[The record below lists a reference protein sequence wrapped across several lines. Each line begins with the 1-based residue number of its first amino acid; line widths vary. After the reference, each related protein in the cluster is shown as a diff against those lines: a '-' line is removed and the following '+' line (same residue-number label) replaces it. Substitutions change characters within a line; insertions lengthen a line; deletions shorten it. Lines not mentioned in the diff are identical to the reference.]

1 MEDKA
6 VMACA
11 CSTTNS
17 FTSRYLL
24 LVTYLKQQELC
35 HSTIQWYCC
44 IQQGEL
50 QFSQSFSHCKSFSIV
65 HTQTFSFMLT
75 WQSQRE
81 SFQWMEVL
89 PCNCESI
96 SLAIYNTS
104 SQHHIYMCCLQ
115 NSPGSCSVRVLR
127 HPILIV
133 QKTTQDFLLCKFNC
147 LLMLLQELLSKM
159 FRLRP

>member
-44 IQQGEL
+44 IQRGTC
-50 QFSQSFSHCKSFSIV
+50 SFHNLLATAKVFIV

-75 WQSQRE
+75 
-81 SFQWMEVL
+81 
-89 PCNCESI
+89 
-96 SLAIYNTS
+96 
-104 SQHHIYMCCLQ
+104 
-115 NSPGSCSVRVLR
+115 
-127 HPILIV
+127 
-133 QKTTQDFLLCKFNC
+133 
-147 LLMLLQELLSKM
+147 
-159 FRLRP
+159 